1 MKTSLVIPD
10 NLLMEAKTFTV
21 RRKTPLKALIEAA
34 LRWETR
40 PSMETEN
47 PDPSRFEV
55 GPFGILR
62 IH

>member
-1 MKTSLVIPD
+1 
-10 NLLMEAKTFTV
+10 MEAKTFAV

-34 LRWETR
+34 LRQETR
-40 PSMETEN
+40 PSMEPEN
-47 PDPSRFEV
+47 PHPSRFEV